1 MLPFADMMISREP
14 NLVLRFI
21 TLGMLLLAARSAAAV
36 PEMTA
41 FRLGKVWLDTAGQAI
56 QAHGGGILLH
66 SNVYYWHGE
75 DRTPSGHGAV
85 AAYSSTNLYEWERE
99 GVVLFR
105 LVGLTVH
112 QQVALVVKLSSRTP
126 KVVTTSSSGSPSS
139 SSVLR
144 N

>member
-66 SNVYYWHGE
+66 SNVYY
-75 DRTPSGHGAV
+75 
-85 AAYSSTNLYEWERE
+85 
-99 GVVLFR
+99 
-105 LVGLTVH
+105 
-112 QQVALVVKLSSRTP
+112 
-126 KVVTTSSSGSPSS
+126 
-139 SSVLR
+139 
-144 N
+144 

>member
-1 MLPFADMMISREP
+1 
-14 NLVLRFI
+14 
-21 TLGMLLLAARSAAAV
+21 
-36 PEMTA
+36 
-41 FRLGKVWLDTAGQAI
+41 
-56 QAHGGGILLH
+56 
-66 SNVYYWHGE
+66 
-75 DRTPSGHGAV
+75 V